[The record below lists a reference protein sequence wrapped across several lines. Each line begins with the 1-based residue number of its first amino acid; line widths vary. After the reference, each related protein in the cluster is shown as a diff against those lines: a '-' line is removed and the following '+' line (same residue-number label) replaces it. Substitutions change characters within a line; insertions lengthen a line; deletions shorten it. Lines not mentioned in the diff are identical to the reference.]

1 MNHSEVVV
9 CLKVAFEL
17 EFDEHDGLRKCRRPE
32 MRSGFDLKLSICFEV
47 VRVLVESFV
56 FRVIFPVP
64 APVSVG
70 LKL

>member
-1 MNHSEVVV
+1 MFKSLELTF
-9 CLKVAFEL
+9 LKS
-17 EFDEHDGLRKCRRPE
+17 RTKIE
-32 MRSGFDLKLSICFEV
+32 MRRARWAQILTLFGKRIGSVLELSICVEV